1 MKNTEVLFLAI
12 GGLEAGRLEKTEA
25 APTVKHRSRPR
36 IFLIAAIIALTLLL
50 VGCAVVY
57 AMVVFGSPAEMIAGL
72 YGENTGFDSAQP
84 TETSDPERPYSKWT
98 VPGYEKAPVEETIAQ
113 ELEKRVSPI
122 GQSISTD
129 GYKLTVD
136 AYVYDSATQCGFV
149 TMLLEHESPIPE
161 EKLLVGY
168 NGEIGGL
175 SGNYLNF
182 KPYGHAYLIPEKTT
196 DKQLAF
202 TYYFHGDVIS
212 GTNLLVSF
220 PNFEEQAKTEE
231 YMQQRAAKIQE
242 IRQRLK
248 QELTPQEAAEKM
260 RSYGYDGGYTGEY
273 DDYYFLAA
281 NEFDAT
287 YSDQWMSQESREK
300 QVLEAQLREELTPEA
315 AVEQLRSLLG
325 DAAMDEFIE
334 EYFSDRIESLP
345 DWAYNELASRAYE
358 QAHLDEM
365 ICVSLPDSESLSS
378 RTFGNGDVYVNALC
392 VRVKASN
399 YSEDR
404 SDLTALI
411 FHLTDGT
418 DYVVKNDVTQNTLFC
433 LSIEKGGILYMLNS
447 AINIDKIASVEA
459 VGNLHSAIL
468 EADA

>member
-1 MKNTEVLFLAI
+1 MKKAEVLFLAI
-12 GGLEAGRLEKTEA
+12 GGLEAARLEGTEA
-25 APTVKHRSRPR
+25 VSTAKRRSRPR
-36 IFLIAAIIALTLLL
+36 ILLIAAIIALALLL
-50 VGCAVVY
+50 VGCAVIY
-57 AMVVFGSPAEMIAGL
+57 ATVVFGSPSEMIAGL
-72 YGENTGFDSAQP
+72 YGEKTGFDSAPP
-84 TETSDPERPYSKWT
+84 TEASDPDRPDSKWT
-98 VPGYEKAPVEETIAQ
+98 VPGYEKTPVEETVAQ
-113 ELEKRVSPI
+113 ELENRVSPI

-136 AYVYDSATQCGFV
+136 AYIYDSATQCGFV

-175 SGNYLNF
+175 SGNYLYFNQ
-182 KPYGHAYLIPEKTT
+182 YGRAYLIPEKTT

-202 TYYFHGDVIS
+202 TYYFHGDAAD

-220 PNFEEQAKTEE
+220 PDFEEQAKTEE
-231 YMQQRAAKIQE
+231 YMQKRTVKIQE

-287 YSDQWMSQESREK
+287 YSDQWTSQETREK
-300 QVLEAQLREELTPEA
+300 QALEAQLRKELTPEEA
-315 AVEQLRSLLG
+315 LQQLRSLLG
-325 DAAMDEFIE
+325 DASMDEFIAE
-334 EYFSDRIESLP
+334 HFSDRPEALP
-345 DWAYNELASRAYE
+345 DWAYSTLSSRAYE

-365 ICVSLPDSESLSS
+365 ICVSLPDSGRLSC
-378 RTFGNGDVYVNALC
+378 RTFGQGDIYVNALC

-399 YSEDR
+399 YSESR
-404 SDLTALI
+404 SDLTALT
-411 FHLTDGT
+411 FHLTDGS
-418 DYVVKNDVTQNTLFC
+418 DYVVKNDMTQNTLFS
-433 LSIEKGGILYMLNS
+433 LFVEKGDVLYMLNS

-459 VGNLHSAIL
+459 VGNLHSAVL